1 MNSETDQLVSVHYR
15 SLATT
20 CLYCPKR
27 SRALR
32 ITVVKGGTVHVAAL
46 CKVHSKGEM
55 ESETQDM
62 RNDPGT
68 SDFYSRNGGG
78 T

>member
-1 MNSETDQLVSVHYR
+1 MSIKTDQVDSVHYR

-32 ITVVKGGTVHVAAL
+32 ITVMRGRVVLVAAL
-46 CKVHSKGEM
+46 CKAHSEGEM
-55 ESETQDM
+55 ESVTQGM

-68 SDFYSRNGGG
+68 SDFYSRNPEES
-78 T
+78 